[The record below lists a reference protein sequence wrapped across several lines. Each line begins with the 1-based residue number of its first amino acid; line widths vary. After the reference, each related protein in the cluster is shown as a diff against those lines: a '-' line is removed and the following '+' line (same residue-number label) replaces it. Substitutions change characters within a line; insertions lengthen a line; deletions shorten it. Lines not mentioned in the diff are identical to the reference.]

1 MGNWKYYLIAAAVLA
16 VAKISWEAGE
26 THAREQMQHEVDKAQ
41 RVLADIQRE
50 AQRQADDYAKTL
62 AEISA
67 SFEKEKQEIAK
78 KRKVQRVEVQK
89 IIKEPVYRNVCLPAD
104 GLREVQRAIQEGATA
119 VKPDRAVR

>member
-41 RVLADIQRE
+41 QALADIQRE
-50 AQRQADDYAKTL
+50 AQRQADDYAAIL

-89 IIKEPVYRNVCLPAD
+89 IIKEPVYRSVCLPAD

-119 VKPDRAVR
+119 AQSDRAVR